1 MKKIII
7 ASLLACPL
15 LLNAQHYKTRTI
27 SQYGYDDSNKV
38 LLVCTE
44 HYNEKGKIVS
54 KVYSNSTN
62 AIDPEE
68 EGDDKGTTVIY
79 IYKDSLLMSEKTYR
93 TQEYE
98 DTAITEHNYNEK
110 GIRLKTLIQRHDRFG
125 SPHTGPLDTN
135 YAENPTNGEMK
146 MVVKKSA
153 EWKWLS
159 DTITYQYNG
168 AGQMI
173 AQRGGEKWHKTS
185 YNGSGLAA
193 RDTTYS
199 SPADLKAKSY
209 IVINSQYSK
218 DKELTKKTRDY
229 YNKGNKY
236 LDRTVEYTYANGKLI
251 KMHSTATTYSKKK
264 SDDAKF
270 ENLRFDKKYYYDKEG
285 RLIREETWDPEGF
298 KLVTNL
304 YSYK

>member
-15 LLNAQHYKTRTI
+15 LLNAQHYKIRTI

-68 EGDDKGTTVIY
+68 EGDDKGTTVTY
-79 IYKDSLLMSEKTYR
+79 VYKDSLLTSERTYR

-98 DTAITEHNYNEK
+98 DTAITEHAYNDK
-110 GIRLKTLIQRHDRFG
+110 GMRVKTLIRRHDHVG
-125 SPHTGPLDTN
+125 AGGPADTS
-135 YAENPTNGEMK
+135 YAENPLNGHQEIVTK
-146 MVVKKSA
+146 N
-153 EWKWLS
+153 WKWLN

-168 AGQMI
+168 AGLVI

-236 LDRTVEYTYANGKLI
+236 LDRTVEYSYANGKLT

-285 RLIREETWDPEGF
+285 RLVREETWDPEGF